1 MLYHGESVLPYGYG
15 ADDVAKMTA
24 EQQAALYQA
33 GITGGSEI
41 VGALITAFGA
51 QSLAKQQQTFTLS
64 QQRQQY
70 AQERA
75 LARMGGGGVYVPTSA
90 SVPAPA
96 PSGGIDTTTLLLI
109 LGVGAVLYFATK
121 SK

>member
-15 ADDVAKMTA
+15 ADDAAKMTPD
-24 EQQAALYQA
+24 QQAALYQA